1 LHRYLASDLH
11 GGYNTCNCFLF
22 TDNTYQAENIARALK
37 EKKAREKKERADHKK
52 KDMAAQRRTKSR
64 AINSAN
70 LNDDDADVN
79 NLVDNMLGKM
89 KQRDANDVLES
100 IKKNDRHV
108 RDARKSMSPQ
118 NKDKDAAAVSGRRDR
133 DSVEGGYADVG
144 VEGRHARMR
153 TRINDLTT
161 QDVAFET
168 ARIEKFANA
177 VATGGTKDTK
187 DNSKKESSKKG
198 GLFGGVFK
206 GRSSTGGGGRRS
218 SAASPD
224 ASPTNT
230 NTRGDSPPKPDTH
243 VSRKSVAVASASPS
257 MSPRGNSASPNNTAA
272 AVVGADDSDQHQ
284 QQRQHHDSTTTTS
297 ATAAG
302 TSSGSP
308 PSPDREQ
315 PAPAKLAQ
323 FLGATRA
330 SKADKKQRRNAKES

>member
-1 LHRYLASDLH
+1 
-11 GGYNTCNCFLF
+11 
-22 TDNTYQAENIARALK
+22 
-37 EKKAREKKERADHKK
+37 
-52 KDMAAQRRTKSR
+52 MANAKQRTKSR

-118 NKDKDAAAVSGRRDR
+118 NKDKDAAAASGRRDR
-133 DSVEGGYADVG
+133 ESVEGGYADVG

-187 DNSKKESSKKG
+187 DSTAKKESSKKGG

-206 GRSSTGGGGRRS
+206 GRSSTGGTGRRS

-224 ASPTNT
+224 ASPTN
-230 NTRGDSPPKPDTH
+230 NRGDSPPKPDTH

-272 AVVGADDSDQHQ
+272 AATAAAAAVVVGADDNDQ
-284 QQRQHHDSTTTTS
+284 QQQQHHDSTTTAS
-297 ATAAG
+297 AAG
-302 TSSGSP
+302 TSGSP

>member
-1 LHRYLASDLH
+1 
-11 GGYNTCNCFLF
+11 
-22 TDNTYQAENIARALK
+22 
-37 EKKAREKKERADHKK
+37 
-52 KDMAAQRRTKSR
+52 MAAQRRTKSR

-187 DNSKKESSKKG
+187 DNSKKESSSKKG

-206 GRSSTGGGGRRS
+206 GRSSTGGTGRRS

-224 ASPTNT
+224 ASPT

-257 MSPRGNSASPNNTAA
+257 MSPR
-272 AVVGADDSDQHQ
+272 
-284 QQRQHHDSTTTTS
+284 
-297 ATAAG
+297 
-302 TSSGSP
+302 
-308 PSPDREQ
+308 
-315 PAPAKLAQ
+315 
-323 FLGATRA
+323 
-330 SKADKKQRRNAKES
+330 